1 MPLPDRFHRSELIYA
16 SITSPPQP
24 NNSFAFAC
32 GFKMWDIVITLI
44 KILLLVGGLMTA
56 AAYLVLLE
64 RWMAAWVQDRRGPNR
79 VGIPLTK
86 IKMFGLGQPLADGL
100 KFIFKEEFTP
110 SHVDKSL
117 FRLAPIVIMTAAIAI
132 FAAIP
137 FGSVL
142 PPLGIPGV
150 PDPIP
155 LLVAPG
161 LDVGM
166 VYIFALSSI
175 AVYGVILGGWASNNK
190 YSFLGALRSSAQLI
204 SYEIPLG
211 LGLLGVV
218 LFSGTLRLDA
228 IIGQQ
233 AQTGVWNVFLQPL
246 GFFVFVI
253 AATAEAA
260 RLPFDLPEAE
270 QELIGGYHTEYSGMK
285 LLLYLIAEFLHMI
298 TASFLIVILFLGGW
312 HFWGLTG
319 AGNDV
324 TWTTAILRI
333 VVLAAKIFAVILAF
347 MIVRWSWPRF
357 RFDQLMSLAWKVMV
371 PLGLVNLVLTAV
383 LVEYRDAIAKSV
395 EGNPIWITMIVSW
408 GVTLAAWV
416 GAGILAPLS
425 TDNRPQPTALP
436 FDAETELR

>member
-1 MPLPDRFHRSELIYA
+1 M
-16 SITSPPQP
+16 
-24 NNSFAFAC
+24 SF
-32 GFKMWDIVITLI
+32 DTIITLI
-44 KILLLVGGLMTA
+44 KIFLLVGGLLTA

-64 RWMAAWVQDRRGPNR
+64 RWMAAWVQDRLGPNR
-79 VGIPLTK
+79 VGIPLTN
-86 IKMFGLGQPLADGL
+86 IKLFGLGQPLADGL

-110 SHVDKSL
+110 GHVDKSL
-117 FRLAPIVIMTAAIAI
+117 YRLAPIVIMTAAVAI

-142 PPLGIPGV
+142 PPLHIEGV
-150 PDPIP
+150 KDPIP
-155 LLVAPG
+155 LLVDPN

-218 LFSGTLRLDA
+218 LFSGTLRLDS
-228 IIGQQ
+228 IITQQ
-233 AQTGVWNVFLQPL
+233 ATTGVWNIFLQPL

-319 AGNDV
+319 STDDV
-324 TWTTAILRI
+324 TWVTAILRI
-333 VVLAAKIFAVILAF
+333 VVLAAKILAVILAF
-347 MIVRWSWPRF
+347 MLVRWSWPRF

-371 PLGLVNLVLTAV
+371 PLGLVNLVVAAV
-383 LVEYRDAIAKSV
+383 LVEYQKDLGRIFGTDSLLV
-395 EGNPIWITMIVSW
+395 PIVISW
-408 GVTLAAWV
+408 VVTLAAWIV
-416 GAGILAPLS
+416 AGIMAPLS
-425 TDNRPQPTALP
+425 TDNTPRSVLSP
-436 FDAETELR
+436 FDAEQELLP

>member
-1 MPLPDRFHRSELIYA
+1 M
-16 SITSPPQP
+16 
-24 NNSFAFAC
+24 
-32 GFKMWDIVITLI
+32 
-44 KILLLVGGLMTA
+44 
-56 AAYLVLLE
+56 
-64 RWMAAWVQDRRGPNR
+64 
-79 VGIPLTK
+79 
-86 IKMFGLGQPLADGL
+86 

-110 SHVDKSL
+110 AHVDKAL
-117 FRLAPIVIMTAAIAI
+117 FRLAPIVIQAAAIAT

-137 FGSVL
+137 FGSIL
-142 PPLGIPGV
+142 PPLGINGV
-150 PDPIP
+150 TDPIP
-155 LLVAPG
+155 LLVAPN

-166 VYIFALSSI
+166 VYVFALSSI

-218 LFSGTLRLDA
+218 LLAGSLKLDV
-228 IIGQQ
+228 IIDEQ
-233 AQTGVWNVFLQPL
+233 AKTGVWNVFIQPL

-285 LLLYLIAEFLHMI
+285 LLLFLIAEFLHMI
-298 TASFLIVILFLGGW
+298 AASFLIVILFLGGW

-319 AGNDV
+319 SPTDLSIS
-324 TWTTAILRI
+324 WPIAILRI
-333 VVLAAKIFAVILAF
+333 VVLSAKIFAVILTF

-371 PLGLVNLVLTAV
+371 PLGLVNLVLTAA
-383 LVEYRDAIAKSV
+383 LVEYQKPLAAAFGTDSLLV
-395 EGNPIWITMIVSW
+395 PIIISW
-408 GVTLAAWV
+408 CVTLAAWMT
-416 GAGILAPLS
+416 AGLMAPLAS
-425 TDNRPQPTALP
+425 DNRPQPVVNP
-436 FDAETELR
+436 FDAEEGLEA